1 LLIPSLNRNM
11 TEDFN
16 GKSSMEAARLAD
28 RQEGSAESK
37 PLVQTSV
44 SAALSTTDVNK
55 LKQLAKGNTP
65 TGVMSVKLQRP
76 IAAIRSKA
84 QREGISLR
92 PINRSPYNRRAKAAK
107 RV

>member
-1 LLIPSLNRNM
+1 M

-44 SAALSTTDVNK
+44 SAALVDDGREQAET
-55 LKQLAKGNTP
+55 LAKGNTP

-92 PINRSPYNRRAKAAK
+92 PVNRSPYNRRAKSAK
-107 RV
+107 RG